1 MSPSDRAELLYAIK
15 QVVLGLSS
23 LPGEVG
29 LETGTCYCTVGYQ
42 LNIRIYEKLLIGMFD
57 ILDESQLIEVCPSAL
72 GITCSVALVFQFC
85 TCIIFSR
92 GPCSGS

>member
-1 MSPSDRAELLYAIK
+1 MSPSDRAEVLYAIR

-29 LETGTCYCTVGYQ
+29 LETGTYNWTVGYQ
-42 LNIRIYEKLLIGMFD
+42 LNIRIYEKLLFGMFD

-72 GITCSVALVFQFC
+72 SITCRVAL
-85 TCIIFSR
+85 IF
-92 GPCSGS
+92 